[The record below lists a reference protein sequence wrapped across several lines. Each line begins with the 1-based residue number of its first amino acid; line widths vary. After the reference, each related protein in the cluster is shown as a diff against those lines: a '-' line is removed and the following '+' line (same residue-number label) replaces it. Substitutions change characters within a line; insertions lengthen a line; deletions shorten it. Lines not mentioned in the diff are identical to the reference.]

1 MRTRRVASARVAGA
15 LVGAV
20 VVALSGAG
28 PAHAAEDPAVEG
40 YAAEGYAAEGHTSGA
55 GTDPATR
62 TPIPVTY
69 HFLSGAAL
77 ALGEPGAALP
87 GANDWS
93 CRPAADKPRPVV
105 LVHGTLGGGTTN
117 WATYG
122 PLLHNEGYCVYT
134 LTYGA
139 TPGAPWPLTEVGG
152 VSDIRGV
159 SAPQVAEFVDRVLES
174 TGAEQVDLVGH
185 SQGTLVSGLVA
196 KFERPGRV
204 HTVASIA
211 PLWHGTGGALV
222 DRALTGSTGGDR
234 ARAEQAAGPVMP
246 MLPGS
251 QLLRELWEGGT
262 PYAPGVHYLNVATRY
277 DEAVL
282 PYTSGLVDGPLTTNV
297 VVQDGCEQNLSEHVA
312 VASDPRAADY
322 VLNALDPRNPREP
335 RCVAIA
341 PVHGPTGS

>member
-1 MRTRRVASARVAGA
+1 MRILRT
-15 LVGAV
+15 VGAWAA

-28 PAHAAEDPAVEG
+28 VAQASDQ
-40 YAAEGYAAEGHTSGA
+40 
-55 GTDPATR
+55 GTDLSTR
-62 TPIPVTY
+62 APIPVTH
-69 HFLSGAAL
+69 HFLAGASLAL
-77 ALGEPGAALP
+77 AEPGAPLP

-93 CRPAADKPRPVV
+93 CRPSADKPRPVV

-139 TPGAPWPLTEVGG
+139 VPDAAWPLSELGG

-159 SAPQVAEFVDRVLES
+159 SAPQVARFVDRVLAS
-174 TGAEQVDLVGH
+174 TGADQVDLVGH

-196 KFERPGRV
+196 KLERPGRV
-204 HTVASIA
+204 HTVASIS
-211 PLWHGTGGALV
+211 PLWHGTGGSLA
-222 DRALTGSTGGDR
+222 DQMLTASTGGDR
-234 ARAEQAAGPVMP
+234 AGIELAAVPITQ

-251 QLLRELWEGGT
+251 QLLRELWADGT
-262 PYAPGVHYLNVATRY
+262 PYAPGVRYLNVATRY

-282 PYTSGLVDGPLTTNV
+282 PYTSGLVPGPLATNV

-312 VASDPRAADY
+312 VAADPRAADY
-322 VLNALDPRNPREP
+322 VLNALNPDSPREP
-335 RCVAIA
+335 RCEAIA